1 MGLKLLRL
9 LAITGFFIFL
19 SGSLKAQNCIPT
31 NINGT
36 TFNFVCNQVCNDL
49 NFQIPHIKGTD
60 DYVVS
65 SIPYQP
71 YPYVTAAPALTLP
84 CGNQDDKYFDI
95 TTMPFSFC
103 YYGNIYNSLVVST
116 NGSVTFDLSNALK
129 GSNWSMNT
137 GMRLPFEGVG
147 GQGSGTCPT
156 PSGTRLPKAGIFGA
170 YCDIFP
176 QTGDPYKIEARTEGV
191 SPCRKFVISFSQV
204 QMFGC
209 SSVRMTSEIVLHE
222 STGIIEIFIENKPS
236 CSSNGGLA
244 IVGIQNYDLGTP
256 AEKAVTAPG
265 RGAENGAWSTTNE
278 AWRFTPSGSGSRYV
292 KAELYDLSGTLIA
305 TADTATTVAGL
316 LDVKFRNV
324 CPPAGSTQ
332 YEVRTTFSA
341 CDNPANLLVSSDFI
355 TVNKTNS
362 LGATATSTPASC
374 GPPNGTI
381 TVTVP
386 AGVGTAPYTFI
397 LDGGTPFV
405 GASPHTFTNV
415 AAGSH
420 TIVVTDASTG
430 CTSTFTHTV
439 SLSGILSETHTVTPT
454 PCSGV
459 NSGSIRI
466 TSAGGVGPYTFV
478 IDGGAPINGTIPFT
492 FSNLWPGTHNIIVTD
507 ITTGCTTGVFVVD
520 VPQGLGITGE
530 TATTPTTC
538 PGVNSGTITAKAL
551 TGTAPFTWSLDGGAP
566 VPGATPFTFTN
577 VSGGSHVVTIRD
589 NFGCS
594 VTVPADV
601 ATGATPTATA
611 TSTPTACTGVN
622 NGTITV
628 DFMSIPGPY
637 TFSLDGG
644 APQAGTIP
652 FTFTNVSP
660 GSHSI
665 VVTGAGGCAT
675 NPFTQTVLT
684 GAGVNGTAT
693 PSASS
698 CPSATNGSIR
708 VDATTGTA
716 PFTYQLDGGAP
727 QSGANP
733 YTFNGVA
740 PGSHTI
746 LIRDNLGCTFTLNGV
761 IVNAGPALTV
771 TTSSSATSCSGA
783 ANGSITVTPN
793 GGTAPFT
800 WSLNGGPPVA
810 GTSPYTFTNLAA
822 GSYIIVVT
830 DASGCANSPVTETVA
845 AGPALTVTTSASAT
859 SCSSA
864 ANGSITVT
872 PNGGT
877 APFTWSLNGG
887 APVAGTSPYTFTN
900 LAAGSYTIVVTDA
913 SGCANNPVTETVA
926 AGPALTVTTSASA
939 TSCNSAS
946 NGSITVTPN
955 SGSAPFT
962 WSLDGG
968 APVAGTSP
976 YTFSNLVAGS
986 HTIVVTDAAGCAN
999 TPVTETVPAGPA
1011 LITTATTTDVLCKG
1025 GNTGVITVA
1034 IPTIGTPPYQYSL
1047 DNISWQSS
1055 NIFNGLSANS
1065 YTVYFRES
1073 NGCQGS
1079 LLVTVNEPALLTAA
1093 VSEIPVVCNGQN
1105 NGTITVTPAGGIGPY
1120 QYSIDGGVT
1129 WQGSNI
1135 FNVAANS
1142 YTITIKD
1149 ANNCITTQTIT
1160 VTEPAVLAA
1169 NSINTTASCDGGPD
1183 GTITVT
1189 ANGGNAGY
1197 TYSLDGTTFQSSNT
1211 FNVLPGSYTVTVK
1224 DNLGCSISFPAIVTL
1239 MGNLT
1244 FTPQA
1249 DPTICEGKSTALQ
1262 LVSNATSYAWTPTNG
1277 LSDPASSSPVANPT
1291 VTTEYYVE
1299 ATLGLCKAYDTVKVN
1314 VNAAPVPDA
1323 GPGGFICYGQTYTLQ
1338 GSGGIQYLWSPST
1351 YLNNAT
1357 APNAVSTP
1365 LKTTTYNLSIVSD
1378 LNGCNSLVTDDVIVD
1393 VTPPIKVTTFPYDT
1407 IGYPGDQFQLNATS
1421 AATNYTWTPT
1431 TGLSNPG
1438 VPNPVV
1444 TVGNIGDD
1452 IVYKVTAST
1461 AAGCKGEGFVRIRV
1475 YTGPDIY
1482 VPTAFTP
1489 NGDGRNDKFYPF
1501 PVGIKSINYFR
1512 VFNRWGQQVFSSTKL
1527 NDGWDG
1533 KLGGV
1538 EQSTGTYVW
1547 MAQAVTKDNKVIT
1560 KKGSVTI
1567 IR

>member
-9 LAITGFFIFL
+9 LAVSGFFIFL

-31 NINGT
+31 GINGAV
-36 TFNFVCNQVCNDL
+36 FNLLCNQTCTDL
-49 NFQIPHIKGTD
+49 NFQIPHLKSTD
-60 DYVVS
+60 DYTLVNV
-65 SIPYQP
+65 PYTP
-71 YPYVTAAPALTLP
+71 YPYNTPTGSEDITLYNDDQYSNVINLPFTACFYGMLFPSVVVGSNGIMTFDPANGAAGCNNAWPITTTIPYAGGTICTAAPA
-84 CGNQDDKYFDI
+84 
-95 TTMPFSFC
+95 
-103 YYGNIYNSLVVST
+103 YYPRASI
-116 NGSVTFDLSNALK
+116 
-129 GSNWSMNT
+129 M
-137 GMRLPFEGVG
+137 
-147 GQGSGTCPT
+147 
-156 PSGTRLPKAGIFGA
+156 GA
-170 YCDIFP
+170 YTDLDPRSFASP
-176 QTGDPYKIEARTEGV
+176 GDRKIQWEVIGV
-191 SPCRKFVISFSQV
+191 APCRKFVVSYYHVGVFGSGCGITTPTTF
-204 QMFGC
+204 QM
-209 SSVRMTSEIVLHE
+209 VIHE
-222 STGIIEIFIENKPS
+222 STGIVEVFIEQKP
-236 CSSNGGLA
+236 CNTTSSGGRA
-244 IVGIQNYDLGTP
+244 ILGIQNWNRN
-256 AEKAVTAPG
+256 AAIAAPG
-265 RGAENGAWSTTNE
+265 KNATVWNESNTGYRFIPSAGAS
-278 AWRFTPSGSGSRYV
+278 RFV
-292 KAELYDLSGTLIA
+292 KSELYTLGGVLVA
-305 TADTATTVAGL
+305 TADTSTTVTGL
-316 LDVKFRNV
+316 LDVRFPNV
-324 CPPAGSTQ
+324 CPPPGSTQ

-341 CDNPANLLVSSDFI
+341 CENPVNMLVSSDFI
-355 TVNKTNS
+355 TVNKTNT

-386 AGVGTAPYTFI
+386 AGVGTPPYTFI

-415 AAGSH
+415 APGSH

-430 CTSTFTHTV
+430 CTSTITQTV
-439 SLSGILSETHTVTPT
+439 SLSGVLSETHTTVPT

-459 NSGSIRI
+459 NTGSITI
-466 TSAGGVGPYTFV
+466 TSAGGVGPYTFA
-478 IDGGAPINGTIPFT
+478 IDGGAPINGSIPFT
-492 FSNLWPGTHNIIVTD
+492 FNNLWPGTHNIIVTD

-520 VPQGLGITGE
+520 VPQGAGINGDAT
-530 TATTPTTC
+530 TTPTTC

-566 VPGATPFTFTN
+566 VPGASPYTFTN
-577 VSGGSHVVTIRD
+577 VSGGTHTVIIRD

-594 VTVPADV
+594 VTVFADV

-611 TSTPTACTGVN
+611 TSTPTACSGVN

-628 DFMSIPGPY
+628 DFMSIAGPY

-644 APQAGTIP
+644 APVAGTIP

-675 NPFTQTVLT
+675 NPFTRTVLT
-684 GAGVNGTAT
+684 GPGVSGTASPGST
-693 PSASS
+693 S
-698 CPSATNGSIR
+698 CPSASNGSIR
-708 VDATTGTA
+708 VDATAGAA

-727 QSGANP
+727 QPGANP

-740 PGSHTI
+740 PGSHVI
-746 LIRDNLGCTFTLNGV
+746 IIRDNLGCTLTLNGV
-761 IVNAGPALTV
+761 IVDAGPALTI
-771 TTSSSATSCSGA
+771 S
-783 ANGSITVTPN
+783 
-793 GGTAPFT
+793 
-800 WSLNGGPPVA
+800 
-810 GTSPYTFTNLAA
+810 
-822 GSYIIVVT
+822 
-830 DASGCANSPVTETVA
+830 
-845 AGPALTVTTSASAT
+845 TSASPT
-859 SCSSA
+859 SCNGAS
-864 ANGSITVT
+864 NGSITVT

-887 APVAGTSPYTFTN
+887 APVPGTAPYTFTN
-900 LAAGSYTIVVTDA
+900 LGPGSYTIVVTDA
-913 SGCANNPVTETVA
+913 FGCANNPVTEIVT
-926 AGPALTVTTSASA
+926 AGPALTVTTSAIA
-939 TSCNSAS
+939 TSCSSAA
-946 NGSITVTPN
+946 NGSITITPN
-955 SGSAPFT
+955 SGTAPFT
-962 WSLDGG
+962 WSLDGA
-968 APVAGTSP
+968 APVAGPSP
-976 YTFSNLVAGS
+976 HTFINLVAGS

-999 TPVTETVPAGPA
+999 TPVMETVPAGPA
-1011 LITTATTTDVLCKG
+1011 LTTTAAATDVLCKG
-1025 GNTGVITVA
+1025 GSTGTITVA

-1047 DNISWQSS
+1047 DNITWQAS

-1079 LLVTVNEPALLTAA
+1079 TPVTVNEPALLTASASA
-1093 VSEIPVVCNGQN
+1093 VPVVCNGQN
-1105 NGTITVTPAGGIGPY
+1105 NGTITVTAAGGVGPY
-1120 QYSIDGGVT
+1120 QYSINGGAT

-1160 VTEPAVLAA
+1160 VTEPAVLTA
-1169 NSINTTASCDGGPD
+1169 SSVTTTASCNGGPD

-1197 TYSLDGTTFQSSNT
+1197 GYSLDGTSFQSSNT
-1211 FNVLPGSYTVTVK
+1211 FNVLAGSYTVTVK
-1224 DNLGCSISFPAIVTL
+1224 DNLGCTVSFPATVTL

-1249 DPTICEGKSTALQ
+1249 DATICEGKSTPLQ
-1262 LVSNATSYAWTPTNG
+1262 LVSNATTYAWTPTTG
-1277 LSDPASSSPVANPT
+1277 LSDPASASPVANPT
-1291 VTTEYYVE
+1291 ITTEYYVE
-1299 ATLGLCKAYDTVKVN
+1299 ATLGLCKAYDTVMVN

-1338 GSGGIQYLWSPST
+1338 GSGGVQYLWTPST

-1357 APNAVSTP
+1357 APNAVSAA
-1365 LKTTTYNLSIVSD
+1365 LKTTTYTLSIVSD
-1378 LNGCNSLVTDDVIVD
+1378 ANGCNSLVTDNVIVD

-1407 IGYPGDQFQLNATS
+1407 IGYPLDQFRLNATS

-1431 TGLSNPG
+1431 RGLSDPA
-1438 VPNPVV
+1438 VPNPIV

-1512 VFNRWGQQVFSSTKL
+1512 VFNRWGQQVFSSTQL

-1533 KLGGV
+1533 KLGGA
-1538 EQSTGTYVW
+1538 EQSSGTYVW
-1547 MAQAVTKDNKVIT
+1547 MAQALTKDNKVIT
-1560 KKGSVTI
+1560 KKGIVTI